1 MFIEMQVEHPLPVMH
16 LQIDGSN
23 KLVEI
28 NVKMG
33 KVRRG
38 WDNKLSGIDKIGK
51 IGKICKLSINQA
63 TARAIHYLPSLV
75 FPLDRGKS

>member
-1 MFIEMQVEHPLPVMH
+1 MIPRIVYRTTLSNKNTFKRLNMFIEMQVEHPLPVMH

-38 WDNKLSGIDKIGK
+38 WDKNCL
-51 IGKICKLSINQA
+51 
-63 TARAIHYLPSLV
+63 R
-75 FPLDRGKS
+75 